1 MCSTPSSRAKCASS
15 SACTGSLW
23 TALPAC
29 RRRLRSR
36 GRWRAPT
43 HRYSR
48 QRKLIT
54 EGESMSFIL
63 DALKKSESDRQ
74 RQSGPALFEVRVAP
88 PRTRLPL
95 WAIAIALLLL
105 VNLGIVMWMLMRHQ
119 AHSGNAD
126 VSTAAVAGGT
136 AASAAAGTPAP
147 GPAVPAPNP
156 PLPGTSAQLPTVA
169 ASAPAPSTG

>member
-15 SACTGSLW
+15 SVYTGSSW

-29 RRRLRSR
+29 RRRLRLR

-48 QRKLIT
+48 QRILIT
-54 EGESMSFIL
+54 EGEAMAFIL
-63 DALKKSESDRQ
+63 GALKKAGSDRQ
-74 RQSGPALFEVRVAP
+74 RPNGPPLFEVRVAP

-105 VNLGIVMWMLMRHQ
+105 VNLGIVMWLLLRHQ
-119 AHSGNAD
+119 THAATAD
-126 VSTAAVAGGT
+126 
-136 AASAAAGTPAP
+136 ASAA
-147 GPAVPAPNP
+147 
-156 PLPGTSAQLPTVA
+156 TVA
-169 ASAPAPSTG
+169 GAAS